1 MFGKENLKKIIESH
15 IIRESALEYLLK
27 DDLNNFVKKARKL

>member
-15 IIRESALEYLLK
+15 IIRESALLK